1 MRFLFGRG
9 TEKHFLL
16 EDDYEGSSFSG
27 CECHL
32 FSAYVISVIF
42 PHFPLMLQLL
52 TLISHPLLNLK
63 VTSLIDQ
70 QDKAHWEA

>member
-1 MRFLFGRG
+1 MRCLFGRG

-16 EDDYEGSSFSG
+16 EDDYEDSSFSG

-32 FSAYVISVIF
+32 FLAYVISIIF
-42 PHFPLMLQLL
+42 SHFPLMFQLL
-52 TLISHPLLNLK
+52 TLISHPLLNLE

-70 QDKAHWEA
+70 PDKDHWEV